1 MLIDLEMLVAV
12 GGKERT
18 RAEWANLLGRA
29 GFRLKR
35 VVPTATPV
43 SIIEA
48 VPV

>member
-18 RAEWANLLGRA
+18 SAEWANLLGRA
-29 GFRLKR
+29 GFRLNR
-35 VVPTATPV
+35 VIHTATPV

-48 VPV
+48 APA